1 MILTLKRFFLFF
13 LFLYAQTCLYSQE
26 ISGQVLEL
34 WSQKKY
40 KQAIK
45 QLDKVEKAGNANHL
59 TYYYRGMCHEM
70 INEAQKAYD
79 DYSMAII
86 AKADFAP
93 AYFQRGTL
101 ILVPKLASE
110 SINDFNMAIKHAKV
124 DSIRLQ
130 AYANRASAKMMLGN
144 VDASIKDCLEVTTK
158 DSTSKYGVAA
168 LVTLANCYDSQK
180 KYDASERILKK
191 LYLRDSSDMAIIS
204 NLGFT
209 LSKVDRHQEAIY
221 YFDRALKLFPNAAY
235 PLSNKSYSLMKL
247 GRLQEALTNIRLS
260 IQADPENSYAYK
272 NLGEI
277 LLALEL
283 KGEACEAFRMAI
295 NKGFTDMY
303 GNEVNELMA
312 KHCKK

>member
-1 MILTLKRFFLFF
+1 MNFFNRTLLG
-13 LFLYAQTCLYSQE
+13 LFLLIGGLSPLSSQE
-26 ISGQVLEL
+26 ISGQILEL
-34 WSQKKY
+34 WNQKKY

-45 QLDKVEKAGNANHL
+45 QLDKIEKSGNANYL
-59 TYYYRGMCHEM
+59 TYYYRGMCYEFT
-70 INEAQKAYD
+70 NEVQKAYD
-79 DYSMAII
+79 DYCLSIN
-86 AKADFAP
+86 AKGDFAP

-144 VDASIKDCLEVTTK
+144 VDAAIKDCLEVTTK
-158 DSTSKYGVAA
+158 DSTSKFGAAA

-180 KYDASERILKK
+180 KYDASERILKR
-191 LYLRDSSDMAIIS
+191 LYLKDSSDMAVIS

-235 PLSNKSYSLMKL
+235 PLSNKSYSLMKI
-247 GRLQEALTNIRLS
+247 GKLQEALSCIKQS
-260 IQADPENSYAYK
+260 IQSDPDNSYAYK

-277 LLALEL
+277 LLALDL
-283 KGEACEAFRMAI
+283 KSEACEAFRTAL

-303 GNEVNELMA
+303 GNEVNELIA